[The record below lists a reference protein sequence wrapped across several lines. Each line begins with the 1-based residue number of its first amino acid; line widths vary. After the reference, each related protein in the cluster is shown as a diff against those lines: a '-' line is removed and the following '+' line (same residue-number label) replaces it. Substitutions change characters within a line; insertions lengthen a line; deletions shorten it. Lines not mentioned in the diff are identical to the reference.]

1 MGENIVAT
9 TSSGRRGWP
18 VVKVPAEGGAVGGA
32 ENRPTEIEIET
43 EMECVCGEREWTR
56 KVGSLSIQPEIE
68 PWRNAVVSIV
78 LGVSTSF
85 QNMLKHLK
93 RGVNKKERVANDVET
108 EKIIFEDVPEGF
120 PMQISSVVQNRGSI
134 PLFWL
139 QETSRLN
146 LKPDIILS
154 KRDQH
159 YGVTRLHFENLV
171 ERYGKPVVVL
181 NLIKAATFA
190 LTLIGFLYCQ
200 VTPDLQ
206 SEGFPKCPCFE

>member
-1 MGENIVAT
+1 MA
-9 TSSGRRGWP
+9 
-18 VVKVPAEGGAVGGA
+18 
-32 ENRPTEIEIET
+32 
-43 EMECVCGEREWTR
+43 
-56 KVGSLSIQPEIE
+56 
-68 PWRNAVVSIV
+68 
-78 LGVSTSF
+78 
-85 QNMLKHLK
+85 LKAHLK

-139 QETSRLN
+139 QKTSRLN
-146 LKPDIILS
+146 LKPGIILS

-171 ERYGKPVVVL
+171 ERYGKPVVTNENKPRESILLTEFANAIELINKDLSEKNCLKFLHLDLHRHSQSKATNVL
-181 NLIKAATFA
+181 LLLGKAATFA
-190 LTLIGFLYCQ
+190 LTLIGFFYCQ